1 MYKNNRIAAVI
12 PAHNE
17 ETQIG
22 RVIET
27 MPEFIDQMVIID
39 DKSNDKTLDIIRQY
53 QEKYNNIELI
63 RHDTNKGV
71 GGQLPRATNMPGIII
86 LMRR

>member
-1 MYKNNRIAAVI
+1 MYKGKKIGVVI

-27 MPEFIDQMVIID
+27 MPDFVDQMVIVD
-39 DKSNDKTLDIIRQY
+39 DHSKDKTLKVVEEYLQKKN
-53 QEKYNNIELI
+53 EKL
-63 RHDTNKGV
+63 
-71 GGQLPRATNMPGIII
+71 A
-86 LMRR
+86 